1 MMIMHAFSLLAA
13 AAILMTGSWG
23 CSCRRARLPDDG
35 AAPKTSDAPDVQESG
50 GTSYAVELYDLDN
63 STGKWFASPA
73 VYVFKSIDEL
83 DSPVPPRRLY
93 ADPSVYT
100 EQDETILIDGK
111 PAGALLRNHPLDKIE
126 QLKKAGAKSVG
137 LTLPMST
144 LCRKDVQD
152 AIRAAAF
159 GRLAVHVETGK
170 EAAPAS
176 AYPDCLQGLGVDEL
190 FLIPQGMS
198 EDDLE
203 RLGKIEALRGLVVE
217 AKTVDKGLKAVSGIK
232 TLGFLDLSYTE
243 ISDEGL
249 SRLGKLKQLST
260 LYLLG
265 AQFPEKGIEN
275 LSGLENLRV
284 LDLSGVYLS
293 EKALARL
300 GGLEKLEVLSLGG
313 SGIADAG
320 LKHLEGLKNLKR
332 LDLTASSITDKGMK
346 IIAGFHDLRT
356 LSLGS
361 YNVTAE
367 GLAQLSGLTR
377 LKSLTLEG
385 ETITDEGLQRLA
397 GLEALEVLHLNRTLV
412 SDAGLESVGK
422 LKNLRALFIND
433 ETVFSGEKK
442 RISDA
447 GLAHLAGLDKLE
459 ILDLD
464 GCLVGDAGLA
474 HLSGL
479 NLRELAIAYY
489 DAKGNIG
496 AKGLEQIAKL
506 GGLQALVIRDSK
518 ITAGS
523 LALLGGLSQLRVL
536 DLGSDAMTDE
546 AAGQLVKMKQ
556 LRFIYVG
563 ELSPDAI
570 LKIEEALPGVVIPRP
585 HR

>member
-1 MMIMHAFSLLAA
+1 MMTKHASIFILAA
-13 AAILMTGSWG
+13 SILVTGSWG
-23 CSCRRARLPDDG
+23 CSCRQARLPADG
-35 AAPKTSDAPDVQESG
+35 AAPQPSDSPAPGAPG
-50 GTSYAVELYDLDN
+50 GTSYVVELNYLDN
-63 STGKWFASPA
+63 CTGKWFASPA

-83 DSPVPPRRLY
+83 WSPVLSGRLY
-93 ADPSVYT
+93 ADPSRYT

-111 PAGALLRNHPLDKIE
+111 PAGARLKTHPLEKIE
-126 QLKKAGAKSVG
+126 QLKKAGVQSAGIS
-137 LTLPMST
+137 LPMST

-152 AIRAAAF
+152 AIRAAALS
-159 GRLAVHVETGK
+159 RLAVYVEG
-170 EAAPAS
+170 EADASPAS
-176 AYPDCLQGLGVDEL
+176 GNADCLKALAVDEL
-190 FLIPQGMS
+190 FLIPQDAA

-203 RLGKIEALRGLVVE
+203 PLGKLETLRGLVVE

-232 TLGFLDLSYTE
+232 RLGFLDLSYAG

-260 LYLLG
+260 LYLRS
-265 AQFPEKGIEN
+265 AQFPERGIEV

-284 LDLSGVYLS
+284 LDLSGVYLT
-293 EKALARL
+293 EKAMARI
-300 GGLEKLEVLSLGG
+300 GGLEKLEVLSLDG
-313 SGIADAG
+313 SGTADAG
-320 LKHLEGLKNLKR
+320 LKHLEGLRNLRR
-332 LDLTASSITDKGMK
+332 LDLAASSITDKGMK
-346 IIAGFHDLRT
+346 IMTGFKGLQMLT
-356 LSLGS
+356 LGS

-367 GLAQLSGLTR
+367 GLAQLSGMTGLR
-377 LKSLTLEG
+377 SLTLEG
-385 ETITDEGLQRLA
+385 ETVTDEGLRHLA

-412 SDAGLESVGK
+412 SDAGLAFIGK

-479 NLRELAIAYY
+479 NLRELSIGTY
-489 DAKGNIG
+489 DAKGSIG
-496 AKGLEQIAKL
+496 TEGLKQIAKL

-523 LALLGGLSQLRVL
+523 LALLGGLTHLRVL
-536 DLGSDAMTDE
+536 DLWSDAMTDE

-556 LRFIYVG
+556 LQYVHVG
-563 ELSPDAI
+563 ELSLDAI
-570 LKIEEALPGVVIPRP
+570 QKIEEALPNVVIPRP